1 MPLEL
6 GGGWPC
12 CKMTGK
18 KDGVK
23 RQEKRK
29 EVCRGERRLLTFLLL
44 LPVSFGARTAFQDY
58 CLSQVM
64 QTDLG
69 CPLGGTEICRLGYWQ
84 MPPCPKDGQS
94 LLLCTL
100 RLRELC
106 VKLMFLHPVDYGRKA
121 EELLWR
127 KVYYEV
133 IQLIKTNKKVRGGPR
148 F

>member
-1 MPLEL
+1 M
-6 GGGWPC
+6 
-12 CKMTGK
+12 
-18 KDGVK
+18 
-23 RQEKRK
+23 
-29 EVCRGERRLLTFLLL
+29 
-44 LPVSFGARTAFQDY
+44 
-58 CLSQVM
+58 
-64 QTDLG
+64 
-69 CPLGGTEICRLGYWQ
+69 GYWQ

-148 F
+148 FGEEMCLKREVKKGRDREVGQDMVGGGGAKEKMAERREGVRCN